1 MNINIMQN
9 KILHIS
15 IIETIYIIFM
25 FHFFK
30 TRTDF
35 NIIPKLSIIK
45 EYSFLNHLSGNEYG
59 LRICLFGRIV
69 IWGFI
74 LVLLLRNFY
83 ILPKYSQHCIIVL
96 SMILSLLN
104 MNAIVY
110 LTPIWIIEIL
120 IMQNII
126 HN

>member
-1 MNINIMQN
+1 MEN
-9 KILHIS
+9 KIVYIS
-15 IIETIYIIFM
+15 LFEVIYLIYM
-25 FHFFK
+25 FIFFK
-30 TRTDF
+30 TSIDF
-35 NIIPKLSIIK
+35 NIIPELSFIHK
-45 EYSFLNHLSGNEYG
+45 YSFLKHLSGNEYG
-59 LRICLFGRIV
+59 LRICLFGRII

-74 LVLLLRNFY
+74 LFLLLRNFY
-83 ILPKYSQHCIIVL
+83 ILPKYTQYGIIIV

>member
-1 MNINIMQN
+1 MQN